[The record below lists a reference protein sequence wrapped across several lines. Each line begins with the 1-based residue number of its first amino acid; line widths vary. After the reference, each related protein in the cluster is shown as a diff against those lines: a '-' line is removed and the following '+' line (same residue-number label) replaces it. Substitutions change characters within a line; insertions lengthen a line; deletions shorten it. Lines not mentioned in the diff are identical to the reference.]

1 MKMDESEEKGGASK
15 AASGKQPSS
24 VDLASKL
31 SENQSEKQVLGKS
44 TRPQIH
50 GFQGQQHVAG
60 QILDGSGPSLYREVG
75 RPGS

>member
-1 MKMDESEEKGGASK
+1 MKMDESEEKEGASK

-44 TRPQIH
+44 TRPEIH
-50 GFQGQQHVAG
+50 GFQG
-60 QILDGSGPSLYREVG
+60 
-75 RPGS
+75 